1 MVGLLKSALEQ
12 HEVQRVQ
19 ARVRRHRVNAE
30 QSPAQPL
37 TAAGERSDH
46 GVLAAKLGI
55 RLSEDEPMECGSSS
69 ESLSSDDKD
78 EGEAATTMESDSQ
91 KPGAQ
96 PMKGG
101 VVIIS
106 QCLTYG
112 ISIARRKSDSFDSLQ
127 FAAGVAMLKASP
139 KITGLSPVAAPVL
152 SRPVP
157 ANRKEPAPKAVA
169 VVKRSPDVR
178 YDELE
183 QIAAIIAGAGI
194 KEDEEVKDLADAV
207 KGDGSK
213 KKKGKK

>member
-1 MVGLLKSALEQ
+1 
-12 HEVQRVQ
+12 
-19 ARVRRHRVNAE
+19 
-30 QSPAQPL
+30 
-37 TAAGERSDH
+37 
-46 GVLAAKLGI
+46 
-55 RLSEDEPMECGSSS
+55 MECGSSN

-91 KPGAQ
+91 KPGSQ

-101 VVIIS
+101 VVIIIS

-213 KKKGKK
+213 NKKGKK